1 MQIKKAIV
9 TILDSKLSFLAAVFI
24 GLAIGLYL
32 PNLSTSLGYISE
44 LFIDMMKMCVLPI
57 VITSVTLSIAHF
69 TSTFGNQKPLRITF
83 VSLLTL
89 MLCAAI
95 GMLIAWIFEP
105 GAHLDTTNSADLKAA
120 VDKSALTIRG
130 LYEPFESKVGTGA
143 LELILNLIPNNIF
156 GALAKNSVLQIIVF
170 AVIFG
175 IALGKYSEVDAHI
188 KLVIQQTLDVFTRI
202 FNAISFIFPIILA
215 FIVAHDVSKLGPE
228 TFVGMGP
235 FITQYYIAVIVLFCI
250 TSIVMILHMR
260 IGLRDWIS
268 IIREPVIIALATQS
282 STASIPP
289 SIVAMKRFNY
299 NPNLVQLLIPLGS
312 IIGRY
317 GNILYFGF
325 CTMFAVQLYHV
336 DLLLPD
342 YILLL
347 FLTILAGIST
357 SGQSGILSLS
367 ALALVLTPVGI
378 PYAGFSALLIA
389 IDTVIDPA
397 RTLAIVHTN
406 CAAVS
411 LMSEPLGKPLS
422 FEEIEDQLIEEE
434 ITVEK
439 NSKI

>member
-1 MQIKKAIV
+1 MKTKEIIIKV
-9 TILDSKLSFLAAVFI
+9 LDSKLSFLGAVFI
-24 GLAIGLYL
+24 GLVIGLYMPHL
-32 PNLSTSLGYISE
+32 AESLGYISE
-44 LFIDMMKMCVLPI
+44 LFIDLMKMCVLPI

-69 TSTFGNQKPLRITF
+69 TSTMTEQNLFRIF
-83 VSLLTL
+83 IISFLTL
-89 MLCAAI
+89 ILCAAI
-95 GMLIAWIFEP
+95 GMLVAWFFEP
-105 GAHLDTTNSADLKAA
+105 GAHLDTTSSIELKAA

-130 LYEPFESKVGTGA
+130 LYEPFESKVTTGV
-143 LELILNLIPNNIF
+143 LEIILNLIPSNIF

-170 AVIFG
+170 SVIFG
-175 IALGKYSEVDAHI
+175 IALGKYSDVDAHI
-188 KLVIQQTLDVFTRI
+188 KLVIEQTLDVFSRI
-202 FNAISFIFPIILA
+202 FNAISFIFPIILI
-215 FIVAHDVSKLGPE
+215 FIVAKDVSHLGPG

-235 FITQYYIAVIVLFCI
+235 FISQYYFAVFILFI
-250 TSIVMILHMR
+250 LTSIFMILHMR
-260 IGLRDWIS
+260 INLRSWIN

-325 CTMFAVQLYHV
+325 CAIFAVQLYHI
-336 DLLLPD
+336 DLKLLDYLLL
-342 YILLL
+342 LLL
-347 FLTILAGIST
+347 TVLAGIST

-367 ALALVLTPVGI
+367 ALALILTPVGI

-406 CAAVS
+406 CASIS
-411 LMSEPLGKPLS
+411 LMSHPLGPPLS
-422 FEEIEDQLIEEE
+422 FEEVQQKLLDDELE
-434 ITVEK
+434 TKK
-439 NSKI
+439 NIKV